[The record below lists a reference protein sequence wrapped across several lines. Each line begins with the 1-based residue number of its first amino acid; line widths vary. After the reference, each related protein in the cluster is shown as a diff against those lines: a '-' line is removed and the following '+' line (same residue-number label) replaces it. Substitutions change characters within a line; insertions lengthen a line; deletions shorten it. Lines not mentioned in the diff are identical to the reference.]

1 MIVTASGSKTQLI
14 NQSYLLSQ
22 GQIRTFVLVDVSS
35 GGGALSFVPLEL
47 NDLN

>member
-1 MIVTASGSKTQLI
+1 MYT
-14 NQSYLLSQ
+14 LSE
-22 GQIRTFVLVDVSS
+22 GQIRTLVLVDVS